1 MCFKRNKREARSTR
15 RNNRSSRLFS
25 GRESTGNA
33 KDVDRAKLVRERQN
47 EERQRKLEELRQ
59 QAFAAQ
65 RFREQREEERRRRI
79 DELRSRDNDR
89 FVLLIFSSHFSSF
102 SLPRREL
109 LLAAVRYNRV
119 TRVQRYVKIRENEVK
134 VRLERTL
141 GLENSRK
148 RRERLIRLKER
159 ERKLLKF
166 RLKLGYLIGGKTIT
180 SP

>member
-1 MCFKRNKREARSTR
+1 MGNGCVKRLVRFKRSKRPTR

-79 DELRSRDNDR
+79 DEIRSRDNDR
-89 FVLLIFSSHFSSF
+89 FVLLIFSRPLSF
-102 SLPRREL
+102 SFLLPPSPWVIARY
-109 LLAAVRYNRV
+109 AVLRYNRAKHAFNDTWKFV
-119 TRVQRYVKIRENEVK
+119 ETKWKRC
-134 VRLERTL
+134 
-141 GLENSRK
+141 SRK
-148 RRERLIRLKER
+148 GRERLIRLKER
-159 ERKLLKF
+159 ERESCWIPF
-166 RLKLGYLIGGKTIT
+166 EIGLFNRGENG
-180 SP
+180 

>member
-1 MCFKRNKREARSTR
+1 MGKTIFLRIREASKKFKKKKNCQVIFYYIRELSVGNGCVKRLVRFKRSKRPTR

-89 FVLLIFSSHFSSF
+89 FVLLIFSSPFFFLSSSSPAMSYR
-102 SLPRREL
+102 SLCCDIIEQH
-109 LLAAVRYNRV
+109 AFND
-119 TRVQRYVKIRENEVK
+119 T
-134 VRLERTL
+134 
-141 GLENSRK
+141 
-148 RRERLIRLKER
+148 
-159 ERKLLKF
+159 
-166 RLKLGYLIGGKTIT
+166 
-180 SP
+180 

>member
-1 MCFKRNKREARSTR
+1 MSIRETSQSFKKNGVNFYYIRELSGLLNTLVCFKRKKREARSAR

-89 FVLLIFSSHFSSF
+89 FVLLFFPFFFLSFSSPLPFASYY
-102 SLPRREL
+102 SLLCDIIE
-109 LLAAVRYNRV
+109 
-119 TRVQRYVKIRENEVK
+119 
-134 VRLERTL
+134 
-141 GLENSRK
+141 
-148 RRERLIRLKER
+148 
-159 ERKLLKF
+159 
-166 RLKLGYLIGGKTIT
+166 
-180 SP
+180 

>member
-1 MCFKRNKREARSTR
+1 MGNGCVKRLVRFKRSKRPTR

-89 FVLLIFSSHFSSF
+89 FVLLIFSSPFFFLSFFSSSAVSYR
-102 SLPRREL
+102 SLCCDIIEQ
-109 LLAAVRYNRV
+109 N
-119 TRVQRYVKIRENEVK
+119 TRSTIREN
-134 VRLERTL
+134 
-141 GLENSRK
+141 SWK
-148 RRERLIRLKER
+148 RSGKGAREKDE
-159 ERKLLKF
+159 KD
-166 RLKLGYLIGGKTIT
+166 
-180 SP
+180 